1 MATRD
6 ELTALRPG
14 AAVRVMGDEFLIERT
29 VRCEQDGGVVWWE
42 HRLSSDGAG
51 RSLWLE
57 IPVETDEPVVA
68 HESTG
73 TLGTEPD
80 GAPEIEYGGERM
92 QLLIK
97 GRASYRSQERSAAP
111 KSGELVYHEYAS
123 GDRRVT
129 YELRGEGRVW
139 EVSDGRA
146 IDEASI
152 EVMAA

>member
-14 AAVRVMGDEFLIERT
+14 AALRVMGDEFLIERT
-29 VRCEQDGGVVWWE
+29 VRCEQDGAVVWWE

-57 IPVETDEPVVA
+57 IPAEAGDPMVA

-73 TLGTEPD
+73 TLGSEPD
-80 GAPEIEYGGERM
+80 GGPEIEHGGERM
-92 QLLIK
+92 ALLMS
-97 GRASYRSQERSAAP
+97 GRASYRSMERSAAP

>member
-1 MATRD
+1 MASRD

-29 VRCEQDGGVVWWE
+29 VRCEQDGGAVWWE

-57 IPVETDEPVVA
+57 IPVEADEPVVA

-73 TLGTEPD
+73 TLGSEPE
-80 GAPEIEYGGERM
+80 GGPEIEYGGERM
-92 QLLIK
+92 QLLMK
-97 GRASYRSQERSAAP
+97 ARASYRSMERSAAP
-111 KSGELVYHEYAS
+111 KSGKLVYHEYAS

-139 EVSDGRA
+139 EVSEGRA

>member
-1 MATRD
+1 MASRD

-29 VRCEQDGGVVWWE
+29 IRCEQHDGAVWWE

-57 IPVETDEPVVA
+57 IPVEADDPVVI

-73 TLGTEPD
+73 TLGSAPD
-80 GAPEIEYGGERM
+80 GGAEIEYRGERM
-92 QLLIK
+92 ALLLS
-97 GRASYRSQERSAAP
+97 GRASYRSVERSAAAP
-111 KSGELVYHEYAS
+111 KSGELVYFEYAS
-123 GDRRVT
+123 GDRRVS

-139 EVSDGRA
+139 EVSEGRA

-152 EVMAA
+152 EVLA

>member
-14 AAVRVMGDEFLIERT
+14 AAVRVLGDEFLIERT
-29 VRCEQDGGVVWWE
+29 VRCEQDGGAVWWE

-57 IPVETDEPVVA
+57 IPVEPDDPMVA
-68 HESTG
+68 HESIG
-73 TLGTEPD
+73 TLGSEPD
-80 GAPEIEYGGERM
+80 GGPEIDHGGERM
-92 QLLIK
+92 PLLMS
-97 GRASYRSQERSAAP
+97 GRASYRSVERSAAA

-123 GDRRVT
+123 GDLRVT

-139 EVSDGRA
+139 EVSEGRA
-146 IDEASI
+146 IDEASVEI
-152 EVMAA
+152 LA

>member
-14 AAVRVMGDEFLIERT
+14 SAVRVMGDEFLIERT
-29 VRCEQDGGVVWWE
+29 VRCEQDDGTVWWE
-42 HRLSSDGAG
+42 HRLSSGGSG

-57 IPVETDEPVVA
+57 IPVDPADPVVA

-73 TLGTEPD
+73 TLAGEPD
-80 GAPEIEYGGERM
+80 GGPDTEYGGELLP
-92 QLLIK
+92 LLISA
-97 GRASYRSQERSAAP
+97 RARYRSVERSAAP

-129 YELRGEGRVW
+129 YERRGESRVW
-139 EVSDGRA
+139 EVSEGRA
-146 IDEASI
+146 IDAASI
-152 EVMAA
+152 EVVSA

>member
-1 MATRD
+1 VTRD

-14 AAVRVMGDEFLIERT
+14 AALRVLGDEFLIERT
-29 VRCEQDGGVVWWE
+29 IRCQQDDGAVWWE

-57 IPVETDEPVVA
+57 IPEDVDEPLVA

-73 TLGTEPD
+73 TLGSEPD

-92 QLLIK
+92 VLLLSA
-97 GRASYRSQERSAAP
+97 RASYRSVERSAAP

-123 GDRRVT
+123 GDRRVS
-129 YELRGEGRVW
+129 YERRGEGRVW
-139 EVSDGRA
+139 EVSEGRE
-146 IDEASI
+146 IDAASV
-152 EVMAA
+152 EVLGA